1 MITGDRNDNVL
12 MEPVSKTSAL
22 SLHDRIIGDIERN
35 IVSGKWPPGMRIP
48 FEHELCAEY
57 RCSRMTVNKALSEL
71 ARAGLIERRRKAG
84 SFVMR
89 APSRTAA
96 LEISDVRSEVE
107 ELGAVYRFEI
117 LTRRLRRAVRMDAGR
132 LEGIGDGPLLD
143 LTCRHWAGD
152 KPFCIEERLI
162 NLTATPEA
170 ADEPFADT
178 PPGSWL
184 LARAPWTSAEHRI
197 AARQATVRAAT
208 LLDIALGTACLTVER
223 RTWSGEAPITYVQ
236 LIYPGELHEL
246 VARFSPHKDDL
257 EPTGA
262 LNDDQS
268 IRARASRERQRPLRD
283 SACDAAKCLHERRVS
298 EERA

>member
-1 MITGDRNDNVL
+1 MITGEPNESDVL
-12 MEPVSKTSAL
+12 EPVSKTAVL

-35 IVSGKWPPGMRIP
+35 ILSGKWPPGTRIP
-48 FEHELCAEY
+48 SEHDLCGDY
-57 RCSRMTVNKALSEL
+57 DCSRMTVNKALSEL
-71 ARAGLIERRRKAG
+71 ARSGLIERRRKAG

-96 LEISDVRSEVE
+96 LEISDVRAEVE
-107 ELGAVYRFEI
+107 ELGAAYRFEI
-117 LTRRLRRAVRMDAGR
+117 LTRRRRRAGRMDAGR

-152 KPFCIEERLI
+152 RPFCIEERLI

-170 ADEPFADT
+170 VDEPFADT

-197 AARQATVRAAT
+197 AARPAGVRPAA
-208 LLDIALGTACLTVER
+208 LLDIALGACCLTIQR

-236 LIYPGELHEL
+236 LTYPGELHEL
-246 VARFSPHKDDL
+246 VARFSPSH
-257 EPTGA
+257 
-262 LNDDQS
+262 
-268 IRARASRERQRPLRD
+268 R
-283 SACDAAKCLHERRVS
+283 
-298 EERA
+298 